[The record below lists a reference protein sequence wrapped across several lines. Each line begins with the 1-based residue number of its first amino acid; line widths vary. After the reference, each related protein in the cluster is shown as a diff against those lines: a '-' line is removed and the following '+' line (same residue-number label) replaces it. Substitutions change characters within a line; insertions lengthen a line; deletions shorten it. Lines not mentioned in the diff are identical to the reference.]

1 VILELARIRS
11 DDAGN
16 DKMTDSH
23 TDASSNQNLLT
34 ADVIDPKNGRNG
46 EDKFENTGDT
56 GCEEGGR
63 IST

>member
-1 VILELARIRS
+1 
-11 DDAGN
+11 
-16 DKMTDSH
+16 MTDSH